1 MERATGNKPHWTGKM
16 TLLTHQVPSS
26 AKMDR
31 AQAST
36 VCAVPCW
43 TKSRP
48 KDEVDEVIKTTN
60 FPCFVAKLI
69 GTNGF
74 KDSMNTPVSRR
85 SREQRG
91 DSMLSQGRLAAPAA
105 ELDPAQVPTA
115 GRLFGMCRNSRSCRA
130 RSGPASDAAARA
142 APSTASSAPP
152 DRQTNHKKRP
162 RRRKRPSKSH
172 SKPTAEAVSPP
183 GPCGVA
189 RSPTTKQEPIL
200 RVGNPPKAEID
211 EKVFTPPRP
220 SVNSAIAFILSGN
233 DDISDTDSD
242 WDEVDAGDERSDC
255 PLDVLVMPL
264 LNGLFSVSV
273 RPRATKTSDEV
284 DGIGAVTMSP
294 HVRDANDRWNCVY
307 ACDDEKA
314 QQRMSK
320 VSFGTGDIL
329 VEVHEA
335 DDEDRKGP
343 WEQLAIDR
351 KRFQARIASAE
362 AVLAPVLSAQHRQ
375 RAYKSIYGVTAD

>member
-1 MERATGNKPHWTGKM
+1 M

-48 KDEVDEVIKTTN
+48 KDEVEEVIKTTN

-74 KDSMNTPVSRR
+74 KDSMNTPATAVSRR
-85 SREQRG
+85 AARG
-91 DSMLSQGRLAAPAA
+91 DSQLSQGRLAAPTA
-105 ELDPAQVPTA
+105 ELCPAQVPKA
-115 GRLFGMCRNSRSCRA
+115 GQLFGMCRSSRSGRA
-130 RSGPASDAAARA
+130 WGGPASDATRA
-142 APSTASSAPP
+142 APSTASAPP
-152 DRQTNHKKRP
+152 DRQTNHKKRS
-162 RRRKRPSKSH
+162 RRRRRPSKSH
-172 SKPTAEAVSPP
+172 SKPTADTESTP
-183 GPCGVA
+183 GPCVA

-233 DDISDTDSD
+233 DDISDTGSD
-242 WDEVDAGDERSDC
+242 WDEVDAGDETSDC

-273 RPRATKTSDEV
+273 RPRATRTSDEV

-294 HVRDANDRWNCVY
+294 HVRDANDRWNREY
-307 ACDDEKA
+307 ACPDERA
-314 QQRMSK
+314 QHRMSK
-320 VSFGTGDIL
+320 VNFGTGDTL

-343 WEQLAIDR
+343 WEQMAIDR
-351 KRFQARIASAE
+351 KRFQARIAAAE
-362 AVLAPVLSAQHRQ
+362 AVLAPVLSADHRQ
-375 RAYKSIYGVTAD
+375 RAYENIHAVSAD